1 VVESVAIPVWAI
13 SAFSI
18 LVLSLIA
25 ALSWFV
31 QREITRLSERQDMTE
46 KRIGDLETLV
56 VEKVDKLGNDFL
68 SRIDT
73 AMGSINER
81 YEKALTRVHERL
93 DGLFKDW
100 SQDRVKI
107 AETYVQKLEF
117 ENHRHK
123 KDEQPS

>member
-1 VVESVAIPVWAI
+1 MVESVAIPVWAI